1 MPTEKAFLFIKRAVY
16 FQKLTAGGDA
26 ELAVK
31 VFVVEFKG
39 VFLDV
44 KLFQDLFSVLAADVG
59 VKDEPL
65 GGGKGAKAAGEIF
78 EGLGGD
84 LGSLCALFRLQGLLF
99 FDQAAEPLIFAC
111 HHMNSKEEKL
121 AYNIGDREHFEGHI
135 RKLLNKPDPDV
146 DKYRGSQNHG
156 VVGGFEGLF
165 YKCADYYRYHG
176 GKITYQKDEIQGVKG
191 SVDLYK
197 GRNTVHYRKGDLFI
211 IYIEDAG
218 ACGHKKDESREE
230 EEGQRELFYGFR
242 ARDLQNYHQH

>member
-78 EGLGGD
+78 EGLGGRPRM
-84 LGSLCALFRLQGLLF
+84 LVRPFPTSGPPFL
-99 FDQAAEPLIFAC
+99 
-111 HHMNSKEEKL
+111 
-121 AYNIGDREHFEGHI
+121 
-135 RKLLNKPDPDV
+135 
-146 DKYRGSQNHG
+146 
-156 VVGGFEGLF
+156 
-165 YKCADYYRYHG
+165 
-176 GKITYQKDEIQGVKG
+176 
-191 SVDLYK
+191 
-197 GRNTVHYRKGDLFI
+197 
-211 IYIEDAG
+211 
-218 ACGHKKDESREE
+218 
-230 EEGQRELFYGFR
+230 
-242 ARDLQNYHQH
+242 